1 MRLREANPGDA
12 PALARLL
19 GDLGYPN
26 EAAELPAR
34 LVGIQG
40 HGDSVLVAEQ
50 EDGEVVGLVGL
61 HLVHVLHYARPLGYI
76 TSLVTDPRV
85 RRQGIGRLLLEG
97 AEAWARSKGCYR
109 LSLTSAEHRTDAHA
123 FYPASG
129 FPMTGRR
136 FAKELGVESSEGG

>member
-1 MRLREANPGDA
+1 MRLREATAADA

-26 EAAELPAR
+26 EAADLPAR

-40 HGDSVLVAEQ
+40 QGDAVLVAEG
-50 EDGEVVGLVGL
+50 EDGELVGLVGL
-61 HLVHVLHYARPLGYI
+61 HLVRVLHYARPLGYI

-85 RRQGIGRLLLEG
+85 RRQGVGRKLLEG

-109 LSLTSAEHRTDAHA
+109 LSLTSAEHRKDAHA

-136 FAKELGVESSEGG
+136 FAKDLK

>member
-1 MRLREANPGDA
+1 MRLREATAADA

-34 LVGIQG
+34 LVGIQDQ
-40 HGDSVLVAEQ
+40 GDTVLVAER
-50 EDGEVVGLVGL
+50 EDGELVGLVGL
-61 HLVHVLHYARPLGYI
+61 HLVRVLHYARPLGYI

-109 LSLTSAEHRTDAHA
+109 LSLTSAEHRKDAHA

-136 FAKELGVESSEGG
+136 FAKDLK

>member
-1 MRLREANPGDA
+1 MRLRDATPEDA

-40 HGDSVLVAEQ
+40 QGDAVLVAERD
-50 EDGEVVGLVGL
+50 DGELVGLVGL
-61 HLVHVLHYARPLGYI
+61 HLVRVLHYNRPLGYI

-85 RRQGIGRLLLEG
+85 RRQGVGKLLLKG
-97 AEAWARSKGCYR
+97 AEEWARAKGCYR

-136 FAKELGVESSEGG
+136 FAKDL

>member
-1 MRLREANPGDA
+1 MRLRDATAEDA

-26 EAAELPAR
+26 EAADLPAR

-40 HGDSVLVAEQ
+40 QGDTVLVAER

-61 HLVHVLHYARPLGYI
+61 HLVRILHYARPLGYI
-76 TSLVTDPRV
+76 TSLVTDTRV
-85 RRQGIGRLLLEG
+85 RRQGVGKLLLAG
-97 AEAWARSKGCYR
+97 AEEWARAKGCYR
-109 LSLTSAEHRTDAHA
+109 LSLTSAEHRKEAHA

-136 FAKELGVESSEGG
+136 FAKEL